1 MSTYTIGQVADR
13 TGFTTSALRY
23 YEDIGLVAPSARAD
37 NGYRVYDD
45 QAVARLTF
53 IDRAKQLGCSLDE
66 ITALVA
72 VWEAD
77 QCDPVQQRI
86 HHLVTSKI
94 AETERQ
100 IGDLTALRDQLRTAA
115 EHLTGPAID
124 GPCSDRC
131 ACLTEP
137 SPSHA
142 GSGVAVAMGFRS
154 TAPIACTL
162 DAGATGDRVHAWE
175 GILDTATTRTT
186 RPDGT
191 LRIEFSS
198 DVRLGELVELVAAEQ
213 RCCAFYSFAVTVD
226 DRGVGLEI
234 TAPAGAEEMVAA
246 LFGGES

>member
-37 NGYRVYDD
+37 NGYRLYGD

-53 IDRAKQLGCSLDE
+53 IDRAKQLGCSLEE
-66 ITALVA
+66 ITDLVT

-86 HHLVTSKI
+86 HNLVTTKI
-94 AETERQ
+94 ADTERQ
-100 IGDLTALRDQLRTAA
+100 IGNLTALRDQLRTAA

-124 GPCSDRC
+124 GPCNDRC

-137 SPSHA
+137 SPSTA
-142 GSGVAVAMGFRS
+142 GTGVPVAMGFRS

-162 DAGATGDRVHAWE
+162 DAGATGDRVHAWD
-175 GILDTATTRTT
+175 GVLGDATTRTT

-191 LRIEFSS
+191 LRIDFGPH
-198 DVRLGELVELVAAEQ
+198 VRLGDLVELVAAEQ
-213 RCCAFYSFAVTVD
+213 RCCAFFSFAVTVD
-226 DRGVGLEI
+226 GRGVGLEI
-234 TAPAGAEEMVAA
+234 TAPPGAEEMVDT